1 MSAHITR
8 LDLANRWR
16 SLVGYSL
23 GMALYTLVVVALYPA
38 FKHSTSLDEFVAS
51 DPTAAA
57 LFGVTGSLTSPD
69 GWLNGNV
76 FANFLPLVMLLLTIG
91 YGAAALAGQDED
103 GTLCLVV
110 VLPIRRRAVVLEKAA
125 AMTVQALVLAATV
138 AVVVVLG
145 RAFDV
150 TIPLSNVLSV
160 SVAVALM
167 GLDLGLVAMA
177 VGAVT
182 AAEGLHSESAPP
194 SPLRRTSSA
203 PWLPSCPGSSPRS
216 THHFSTGRSATTS
229 SARASPRATTPS
241 CSACSWPLSTEPW
254 PPSVVSTSTDE
265 HRRCWLGTTVISGN
279 DRSRLR
285 RISSDLPCD
294 SS

>member
-1 MSAHITR
+1 VSAHITR

-38 FKHSTSLDEFVAS
+38 FKDSTSLDKLITS

-57 LFGVTGSLTSPD
+57 LFGVTGSLTSAD

-76 FANFLPLVMLLLTIG
+76 YANFLPLVMLLLTIG

-110 VLPIRRRAVVLEKAA
+110 VLPVRRRAVALEKAL

-138 AVVVVLG
+138 AVFVVLG
-145 RAFDV
+145 RAFDL
-150 TIPLSNVLSV
+150 TIPISNVLSV

-167 GLDLGLVAMA
+167 GLDLGLVTMA
-177 VGAVT
+177 IGALTGRRGSALGIGTAIAGASYLVSSLAPVVSWLEPAKYASLLYWSIGDNQLGTGVSASDYAVLLGVFVTALYGAV
-182 AAEGLHSESAPP
+182 ASF
-194 SPLRRTSSA
+194 RRFDV
-203 PWLPSCPGSSPRS
+203 
-216 THHFSTGRSATTS
+216 H
-229 SARASPRATTPS
+229 
-241 CSACSWPLSTEPW
+241 
-254 PPSVVSTSTDE
+254 
-265 HRRCWLGTTVISGN
+265 
-279 DRSRLR
+279 
-285 RISSDLPCD
+285 
-294 SS
+294 